1 MEISNRLKA
10 ISDMVDNNSVIGDV
24 GTDHGYI
31 PIYLAK
37 QHRIKHAIALDI
49 NKGPLEKAK
58 KNIKEYNVENYV
70 ETRLSDGL
78 KEMKENEVDTIII
91 AGMGGTLIER
101 ILDDGSNIVCSVHKL
116 ILSPHSD
123 TQCIRKKIHELCFT
137 ITKEKL
143 IKDEGKYYNIIC
155 AERGKEKKYDTIGYK
170 YGKILIEEK
179 EPLLKE
185 KLQVEKNKYTQV
197 LEILDRQNT
206 ENAIARKK
214 EILSELNILE
224 EVLGCL

>member
-1 MEISNRLKA
+1 MEISKRLKA
-10 ISDMVDNNSVIGDV
+10 ISDMVDNDSVIGDV

-37 QHRIKHAIALDI
+37 LHRIKYAIALDI

-58 KNIKEYNVENYV
+58 KNIENYDVGDYV

-78 KEMKENEVDTIII
+78 REMKENEVDTIII

-101 ILDDGSNIVCSVHKL
+101 ILDDGSNIVGSVHKL

-123 TQCIRKKIHELCFT
+123 VEVVRKKIHELNFS
-137 ITKEKL
+137 IIGEKL
-143 IKDEGKYYNIIC
+143 IKEEGKYYNIIS
-155 AERGKEKKYDTIGYK
+155 AVKGKEKKYDTMGYK

-179 EPLLKE
+179 APLLKL

-197 LEILDRQNT
+197 LEILNKQNT
-206 ENAIARKK
+206 ENALNRKQ
-214 EILSELNILE
+214 EIIREINILE
-224 EVLGCL
+224 EVLECL

>member
-1 MEISNRLKA
+1 MEISNRLKT
-10 ISDMVDNNSVIGDV
+10 ISDMVEDNSIIGDV

-37 QHRIKHAIALDI
+37 LHRIKYAIALDI

-58 KNIKEYNVENYV
+58 KNIKDYNVQDYV
-70 ETRLSDGL
+70 ETRLSNGL
-78 KEMKENEVDTIII
+78 SEIKENEVDTIII

-101 ILDDGSNIVCSVHKL
+101 ILDEGSNIVCGVHRL
-116 ILSPHSD
+116 ILSPHSHVED
-123 TQCIRKKIHELCFT
+123 VRKKIHEFDFS

-155 AERGKEKKYDTIGYK
+155 AEKGKEKKYDDIGYK

-179 EPLLKE
+179 SPLLKV
-185 KLQVEKNKYTQV
+185 KLQMERDKYTKV
-197 LEILDRQNT
+197 LETLNMQDT
-206 ENAIARKK
+206 ENASIRQK
-214 EILSELNILE
+214 EIVSELNILK
-224 EVLGCL
+224 EVLECL